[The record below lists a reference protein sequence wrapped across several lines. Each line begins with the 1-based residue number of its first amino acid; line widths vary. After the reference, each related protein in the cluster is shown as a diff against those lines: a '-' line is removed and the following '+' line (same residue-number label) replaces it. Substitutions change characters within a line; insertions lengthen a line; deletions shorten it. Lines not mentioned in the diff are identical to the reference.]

1 MQVAKQFGS
10 IGKSMSKKLKKNF
23 GSIAKMTRNNSQ
35 KKNSGAENY
44 APSGTIRQTTKLN
57 SNIVSRSQDY
67 ILCAELHTEKRHE
80 YQEEMIRNYLQS
92 ARKRFE
98 RDKEMKHKQAE
109 ECRQKEDLKLKE
121 LAQFEG
127 PSSCIN
133 PGCDKYGTAITS
145 YMCKDCF
152 EHQREQ
158 ELTSN
163 ADSCAP
169 RYGIGKSRF
178 YTESDLNSHNA
189 VSRLPSTRVGNNV
202 DQTLYL
208 SKSTFYNDVIYP
220 SSLTDNCSVRPGVY
234 IHELIPAVSMQNYNQ
249 QDAGFKHKVLSSRYN
264 NYQDDVPLLRQDSG
278 SQRIHSYNLA
288 RSWDSSSSSAGSKV
302 PERPA
307 SLGRAGSQQDFR
319 YNPTVSF
326 TSLLETTNSL
336 Y

>member
-23 GSIAKMTRNNSQ
+23 GTIAKMTRNNSQ

-57 SNIVSRSQDY
+57 SNLVSRTQDY

-80 YQEEMIRNYLQS
+80 YQEEMVRNYLHS

-98 RDKEMKHKQAE
+98 RDKDLKLKQAV
-109 ECRQKEDLKLKE
+109 ECRQKEELKLKE

-133 PGCDKYGTAITS
+133 PGCDRYGTAVTS

-163 ADSCAP
+163 VESCAP

-234 IHELIPAVSMQNYNQ
+234 IHELIPAVTARPDL
-249 QDAGFKHKVLSSRYN
+249 QDAGFRHKVLSSRYN
-264 NYQDDVPLLRQDSG
+264 SCQHDVPLLRQDSG

-288 RSWDSSSSSAGSKV
+288 KSWDSSSTSAVTKV

-307 SLGRAGSQQDFR
+307 SLGRTGSQQDFR
-319 YNPTVSF
+319 YTPSVSF
-326 TSLLETTNSL
+326 ISIQPTL
-336 Y
+336 